1 MTCVVLCALAFLAW
15 CISIVVVLAVVAV
28 LIVMGALIAM
38 GYWLRGG
45 VERERAEARRPRC
58 PRCDAPLGPPRPLD
72 RGRR

>member
-1 MTCVVLCALAFLAW
+1 MNAEAVSSYTGTDSGWGLH
-15 CISIVVVLAVVAV
+15 VVAV